1 MIKLITS
8 IAILVFSV
16 GQGKV
21 FCQKDSFFIKN
32 LSASVDI
39 LLAKNTDKQTVKKM
53 GAIGTYYLQGHFSKP
68 FETKP
73 VSVEDCYKIDVK
85 KQMLEYSSKA
95 VFNGNNFVKEIKTS
109 GDSIS
114 TLDYG
119 EDTPKW
125 SKDVGS
131 YFVNACLLQPQ
142 LAFSLAN
149 QNRNSLDIHVNPVT
163 KESILTFSDLTNK
176 RIALFLSADNILKK
190 AEYLTYDPLLGD
202 ILNRYEYLKISAN
215 ENEVIVTQNG
225 VKIYDLKISV
235 AERISNE
242 VQNVSIRELKVDSLS
257 NNKYLLKFLDTNNKV
272 LVTTDKSSIY
282 IFEAPANLS
291 NKVIK
296 WCEQK
301 FPTKSIKMVIP
312 SHHHPDHAGGIRD
325 YSLSAIP
332 ILVPNIMEA
341 YYKQVLTSTHL
352 LGDGKIIESP
362 KFITVPFFPYKL
374 QTENEDILLFDA
386 PDNDHSDDYILS
398 WFPKDKI
405 LFVGDLTLFY
415 LSDERSFKSK
425 RARAVLDVIE
435 KNKLDVRYI
444 YTSWPIDGQKNFGT
458 LEQLRNISD

>member
-1 MIKLITS
+1 M
-8 IAILVFSV
+8 
-16 GQGKV
+16 
-21 FCQKDSFFIKN
+21 
-32 LSASVDI
+32 DI
-39 LLAKNTDKQTVKKM
+39 LIAKNTDEQAVKKM
-53 GAIGTYYLQGHFSKP
+53 KAIGTYYLQGHFAKP
-68 FETKP
+68 FETK
-73 VSVEDCYKIDVK
+73 VVNIEDYYKIDINK
-85 KQMLEYSSKA
+85 HILEYSSKA
-95 VFNGNNFVKEIKTS
+95 LFNGNNFVKEIKTS

-114 TLDYG
+114 MLDYG

-131 YFVNACLLQPQ
+131 YFVDACLLQPQ

-149 QNRNSLDIHVNPVT
+149 QNRKSLGIHVDPVT
-163 KESILTFSDLTNK
+163 KETILTFSDLTNK
-176 RIALFLSADNILKK
+176 RIALFLSPDNILKK

-202 ILNRYEYLKISAN
+202 IINRYEYLRISEN
-215 ENEVIVTQNG
+215 GNEVIVTQNG

-235 AERISNE
+235 AERIPND
-242 VQNVSIRELKVDSLS
+242 VQNASPSELKVDSIS

-272 LVTTDKSSIY
+272 LVATDKRSIY
-282 IFEAPANLS
+282 IFEAPVNLS
-291 NKVIK
+291 NTVIK

-312 SHHHPDHAGGIRD
+312 SHHHPDHAGGIRE

-332 ILVPNIMEA
+332 IIVPNNMEP

-352 LGDGKIIESP
+352 LGDGKMVLSP
-362 KFITVPFFPYKL
+362 KFITVPLFPYKL
-374 QTENEDILLFDA
+374 QTENEEVLLYDV

-415 LSDERSFKSK
+415 LSDESSFKSK
-425 RARAVLDVIE
+425 RARAVLNVIE

-444 YTSWPIDGQKNFGT
+444 YTSWPIEGQKDFGT
-458 LEQLRNISD
+458 LEQLRKISD